1 MIVDDKARNADHLL
15 ATCQGALAKLEAGY
29 ADPARRPQDDLE
41 ANFYWLAVVGARTG
55 IGAAY
60 ADMDKVRSRRVCEQ
74 VAAQDSAAA
83 NFKRDAWPA
92 EYRDPI
98 DGMLRSGVS
107 PREKCRNEFGI

>member
-1 MIVDDKARNADHLL
+1 MSITCSRHAEAAL
-15 ATCQGALAKLEAGY
+15 ATLEAGY
-29 ADPARRPQDDLE
+29 GDSASRPQDDLE
-41 ANFYWLAVVGARTG
+41 ENFYWLAVVGARTG

-74 VAAQDSAAA
+74 VVAQEAATA

-98 DGMLRSGVS
+98 DGMIQSGVS
-107 PREKCRNEFGI
+107 PANEMPQRVRD